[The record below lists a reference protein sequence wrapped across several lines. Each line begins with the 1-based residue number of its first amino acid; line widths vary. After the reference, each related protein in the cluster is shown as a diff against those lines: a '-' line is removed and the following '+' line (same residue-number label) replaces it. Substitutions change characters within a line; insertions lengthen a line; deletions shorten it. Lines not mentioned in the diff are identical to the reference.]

1 MVIKMM
7 IEIIKNV
14 PIPKINGGAKRKYQ
28 DLYDLAEMWEIGD
41 SVVFDAD
48 GVNTYGTKTS
58 SRINA
63 LNGIVRRFNQKIAI
77 RTNQKNSTIQVW
89 RVE

>member
-1 MVIKMM
+1 M
-7 IEIIKNV
+7 IQIIKNA
-14 PIPKINGGAKRKYQ
+14 PIPEKKVGAKRKHQ
-28 DLYDLAEMWEIGD
+28 DLYDLVEMWEVGD

-48 GVNTYGTKTS
+48 GVNTHGTKTS

-63 LNGIVRRFNQKIAI
+63 LNGIVRRFNQKISI
-77 RTNQKNSTIQVW
+77 RRNIENSTIQVW

>member
-1 MVIKMM
+1 M
-7 IEIIKNV
+7 IQIIKNA
-14 PIPKINGGAKRKYQ
+14 PIPEKKVGAKRKHQ
-28 DLYDLAEMWEIGD
+28 DLYDLVEMWEVGD

-48 GVNTYGTKTS
+48 GANTYGTKTS

-63 LNGIVRRFNQKIAI
+63 LNGIVRRFNQKIVT
-77 RTNQKNSTIQVW
+77 RTNKKDSTIQVW

>member
-1 MVIKMM
+1 M
-7 IEIIKNV
+7 IEIIKDA
-14 PIPKINGGAKRKYQ
+14 PIPKRNAGANRKHQ
-28 DLYDLAEMWEIGD
+28 EMWEVGD

-63 LNGIVRRFNQKIAI
+63 LNGIVRRFNQKIVT
-77 RTNQKNSTIQVW
+77 RTNKKDSTIQVW

>member
-1 MVIKMM
+1 M
-7 IEIIKNV
+7 IQIIKNA
-14 PIPKINGGAKRKYQ
+14 PIPKRNAGAKRKHQ
-28 DLYDLAEMWEIGD
+28 DLYDLAETWEVGD

-63 LNGIVRRFNQKIAI
+63 LNGIVKRFNQKIVT
-77 RTNQKNSTIQVW
+77 RTNKKDSTIQVW

>member
-1 MVIKMM
+1 M
-7 IEIIKNV
+7 IEIIKDA
-14 PIPKINGGAKRKYQ
+14 PIPKRNAGANRKHQ
-28 DLYDLAEMWEIGD
+28 DLYYLVEMWEVGD

-48 GVNTYGTKTS
+48 AVNTYGTKTS

-63 LNGIVRRFNQKIAI
+63 LNGIVRRFNQKIVT
-77 RTNQKNSTIQVW
+77 RTNKKDSTIQVW